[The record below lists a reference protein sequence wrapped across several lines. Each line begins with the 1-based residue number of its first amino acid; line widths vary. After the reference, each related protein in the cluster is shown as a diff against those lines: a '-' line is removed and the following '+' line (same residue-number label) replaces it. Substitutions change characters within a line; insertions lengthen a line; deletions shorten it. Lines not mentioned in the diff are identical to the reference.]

1 MIALLA
7 DGVII
12 EEVVLSENN
21 VWTHTWTDLYQY
33 ADGAQINYTVEEI
46 SNDANY
52 LVSYVVGEG
61 TNGEVVWQ
69 ITNTFV
75 DVTPE
80 TGDSIGSMFM
90 LMIFSMTGV
99 LLMVPAVRK
108 KEHENEA

>member
-1 MIALLA
+1 M
-7 DGVII
+7 
-12 EEVVLSENN
+12 SEANA
-21 VWTHTWTDLYQY
+21 WSYTWLDLYQY
-33 ADGAQINYTVEEI
+33 ADGAQIVYTVEEI

-52 LVSYVVGEG
+52 LVSYIVGEG

-75 DVTPE
+75 DVTPD

-90 LMIFSMTGV
+90 LMIFSMAGV
-99 LLMVPAVRK
+99 LLMVPAGRK